1 MERILIL
8 LITVAF
14 PVGCVTFWIFG
25 GKWFELRRLQA
36 QANVTMTAEGAAQ
49 YAAKTER
56 LEQRVAT
63 LERILTDRSTGLSEE
78 IENLRDKPLN

>member
-1 MERILIL
+1 METIAIL

-14 PVGCVTFWIFG
+14 PIAAVTFWIFG
-25 GKWFELRRLQA
+25 NKWFALRKVEI
-36 QANVTMTAEGAAQ
+36 QANASMTAEKAAQ

-63 LERILTDRSTGLSEE
+63 LERIITDRSTGLSEE
-78 IENLRDKPLN
+78 IENLREKQLN

>member
-1 MERILIL
+1 METIAIL

-14 PVGCVTFWIFG
+14 PIAAVTFWIFG
-25 GKWFELRRLQA
+25 NKWFALRKIET
-36 QANVTMTAEGAAQ
+36 QANASMTAEKAAQ

-63 LERILTDRSTGLSEE
+63 LERIITDRSTGLSEE
-78 IENLRDKPLN
+78 IENLREKQLN

>member
-1 MERILIL
+1 METIAIL

-14 PVGCVTFWIFG
+14 PIAAVTFWIFG
-25 GKWFELRRLQA
+25 NKWFALRA
-36 QANVTMTAEGAAQ
+36 KESQANASMTAEIAAQ

-56 LEQRVAT
+56 LEQRVGT
-63 LERILTDRSTGLSEE
+63 LERILTDRSTNLSDE